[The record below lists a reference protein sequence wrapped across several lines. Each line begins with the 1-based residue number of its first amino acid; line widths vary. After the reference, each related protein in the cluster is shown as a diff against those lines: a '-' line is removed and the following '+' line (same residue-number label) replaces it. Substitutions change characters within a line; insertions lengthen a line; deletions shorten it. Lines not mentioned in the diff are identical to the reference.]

1 MNEGELI
8 LAYTYDD
15 IYIELRKLIIH
26 HNLDKFI
33 ETFDYVL
40 SLDPNVFQN
49 YPIFTRFLIQIV
61 DYSDE
66 IEYLEIIKYLL
77 DNGLDLNQI
86 HTNPYNTN
94 YIHENITI
102 FNKIIY
108 RMCKDLDHMWVH
120 RDDDLKIEIKY
131 FTNVLKIF
139 FNHSHILPNKGS
151 PTLYEIL
158 DMFPNIKFIMIQI
171 LDDASFDI
179 ETFKSKSRL
188 AFAKSGLAPSIIDS
202 ILHHADIDTID
213 YTGQNIHP
221 NKYES
226 KNKTFNKYDPL
237 ETFEE
242 YLVKKGGKSSKKVV
256 NTKII
261 KNVVNTKIIKNL
273 HLKKFENI
281 KYFKVIQYILII
293 ENENQCYYVSC

>member
-1 MNEGELI
+1 MEYMNEGELI

-15 IYIELRKLIIH
+15 IYYDLRRLIIH

-49 YPIFTRFLIQIV
+49 YPIFTRLLIQSVDYSNEI

-66 IEYLEIIKYLL
+66 IEYLGIIKYLL

-86 HTNPYNTN
+86 HFNPYNTD
-94 YIHENITI
+94 YFHENITI

-108 RMCKDLDHMWVH
+108 RMCKDLDHMWIH
-120 RDDDLKIEIKY
+120 HHDDWKIEIKN
-131 FTNVLKIF
+131 FTNILKIF
-139 FNHSHILPNKGS
+139 FNHSPIFPNKGS

-158 DMFPNIKFIMIQI
+158 DMFPNIKFAMIQI
-171 LDDASFDI
+171 LDDASFDV

-188 AFAKSGLAPSIIDS
+188 AFAKSGLAPSIMDS

-221 NKYES
+221 NKYELMS
-226 KNKTFNKYDPL
+226 KTFNKYDPL
-237 ETFEE
+237 ETFDD
-242 YLVKKGGKSSKKVV
+242 YLVKKGGKQSRCKQSRYKHSRYKHSRYKHSRYKNNKKL
-256 NTKII
+256 T
-261 KNVVNTKIIKNL
+261 
-273 HLKKFENI
+273 LKKNKI
-281 KYFKVIQYILII
+281 
-293 ENENQCYYVSC
+293 